1 MPLEIQKSRAT
12 TQMAWR
18 ASAPIAATG
27 TDVHAFFFCC
37 MCLWLPAASPSRSNY
52 STCAPGKQFAA
63 AMN

>member
-27 TDVHAFFFCC
+27 TDVHAFFFCLIVKSTREC
-37 MCLWLPAASPSRSNY
+37 QSN
-52 STCAPGKQFAA
+52 GGIVQRV
-63 AMN
+63 